1 MADKPEAPKPPKKE
15 KTIEDILNRD
25 SQMMRSPILWFFLLG
40 LPVVLCFYI
49 AFANDDAGPAKEPPK
64 IIEYTPEGVV
74 SAPAVYDDNEPPGRD
89 MATPCDFNEWLG
101 KPADA
106 ALEAAIKPL
115 NRPYRI
121 LPPGS
126 MITQDFSPSRIN
138 FDLDA
143 GGKIIRAWCG

>member
-25 SQMMRSPILWFFLLG
+25 NQMMRSPILWFFLLG
-40 LPVVLCFYI
+40 LPVVLCFYV
-49 AFANDDAGPAKEPPK
+49 AFANEDVGPAREQPK
-64 IIEYTPEGVV
+64 VIEYTPEGVV
-74 SAPAVYDDNEPPGRD
+74 SAPAVYDDSQPARRD
-89 MATPCDFNEWLG
+89 LATPCDFNEWLG

-126 MITQDFSPSRIN
+126 MITKDYSASRIN
-138 FDLDA
+138 FDLDER
-143 GGKIIRAWCG
+143 GKIIRAWCG

>member
-1 MADKPEAPKPPKKE
+1 MADQPEATKPPKKE

-25 SQMMRSPILWFFLLG
+25 NQMMRSPILWFFLLG
-40 LPVVLCFYI
+40 LPVVLCFYV
-49 AFANDDAGPAKEPPK
+49 AFANEDVGPAKEPPK
-64 IIEYTPEGVV
+64 VIEHAPDGAVG
-74 SAPAVYDDNEPPGRD
+74 APAVYDKNAAHRRD
-89 MATPCDFNEWLG
+89 MATPCDFNEWMG

-126 MITQDFSPSRIN
+126 MMTKDFSPSRIN
-138 FDLDA
+138 FDLNES
-143 GGKIIRAWCG
+143 GKIIRAWCG